1 MPTGGCLCGEI
12 RYEFEGEPLK
22 ILTCHCAQCHK
33 STSTM
38 FSTGIFLLD
47 KQFKLLAA
55 SSSSSSLEPATP
67 QTFSYPQT
75 SDGSLQILHFCP
87 VCSTTVWRTGAADKY
102 AGMLSVQL
110 GTLDDPEVRDKLA
123 PSVEYYASLRTKWVP
138 PIEKTEQAEGC

>member
-1 MPTGGCLCGEI
+1 MPTGACLCGKI

-47 KQFKLLAA
+47 TQFKLLAP
-55 SSSSSSLEPATP
+55 SEPTMLR
-67 QTFSYPQT
+67 TYSYPQT
-75 SDGSLQILHFCP
+75 SDGSLQTLHFCG

-110 GTLDDPEVRDKLA
+110 GTLDEPQVRNQLT
-123 PSVEYYASLRTKWVP
+123 PSVEYYASLRTKWVS